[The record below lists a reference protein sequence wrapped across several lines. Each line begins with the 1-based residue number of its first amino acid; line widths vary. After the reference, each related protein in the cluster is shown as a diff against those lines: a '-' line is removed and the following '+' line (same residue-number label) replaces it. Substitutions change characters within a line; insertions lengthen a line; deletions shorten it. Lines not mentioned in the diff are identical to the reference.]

1 MEVQLSKINPSEFGL
16 DAEKVTTIEAAF
28 MPKIVEREAIK
39 EIYGRIITSEI
50 TPQLSKEAGD
60 VRKKL
65 VKVRTGIAEIH
76 KTQKAYFLAAGRFV
90 DAWKNKETEPIEQ
103 MEENLSQ
110 IETHFERLEAERIE
124 RLKIEREQLLSEVS
138 ETPQIYNAHLLDD
151 KAFNELLNGLKLAKQ
166 AKEEA
171 LRKEEEARIEAE
183 RIAEEARIERER
195 KEAEERDLQRKE
207 NERLKAEA
215 EKREKEIAA
224 ERAKAEAEIKALEEK
239 SRKEREAA
247 EAKLQAEREAA
258 RKEAE
263 RIADEKAKIEAEL
276 RAKQEAELQLQKAKE
291 EAEKKAKNAPDK
303 EKLLKL
309 SNDIQ
314 SIQLPDIKGEDALKI
329 LENVKILLSKVSAFI
344 EETASNI

>member
-1 MEVQLSKINPSEFGL
+1 MEAQLSKINPSEFGL
-16 DAEKVTTIEAAF
+16 NAENATTIEAAF

-103 MEENLSQ
+103 MEDNLSQ
-110 IETHFERLEAERIE
+110 IETHFERLEAERIAL
-124 RLKIEREQLLSEVS
+124 LKIEREQLLSEVS
-138 ETPQIYNAHLLDD
+138 ETPQIYNAHLLEDN
-151 KAFNELLNGLKLAKQ
+151 AFNELLNGLKLAKQ
-166 AKEEA
+166 AKEDA
-171 LRKEEEARIEAE
+171 LRKEEEVRIEAE
-183 RIAEEARIERER
+183 RIAEEERIERER
-195 KEAEERDLQRKE
+195 KEAEERELQRKE

-224 ERAKAEAEIKALEEK
+224 ERAKAEAERKAIEEAA
-239 SRKEREAA
+239 RKERESA

-263 RIADEKAKIEAEL
+263 KAAAEKKALEAEL
-276 RAKQEAELQLQKAKE
+276 SAKAEAELQAQKAKE
-291 EAEKKAKNAPDK
+291 AAEKKAKNAPDK

-309 SNDIQ
+309 SNDIKA
-314 SIQLPDIKGEDALKI
+314 IQLPEISSEDALKI
-329 LENVKILLSKVSAFI
+329 LSDIKTLLSKVTTFI
-344 EETASNI
+344 EEKAANI